1 MDLAEAHVKA
11 LNRLL
16 EFKNI
21 HKHEVF
27 NIGSQKGYSVMEV
40 IHAFEKCNKLEL
52 NYKIKSRRAGD
63 IAVLAASTSRAKN
76 ILNWE
81 AKFTL
86 EDMVTSAWNWE
97 KKSKKFS

>member
-40 IHAFEKCNKLEL
+40 IHAFEKCNKLKLKVGEQAILLFWLHQQVEL
-52 NYKIKSRRAGD
+52 KM
-63 IAVLAASTSRAKN
+63 
-76 ILNWE
+76 
-81 AKFTL
+81 F
-86 EDMVTSAWNWE
+86 
-97 KKSKKFS
+97 